1 MDIQALTVDEIWQ
14 EIDRLTEENPDAI
27 GNLEGSFAFHIKSD
41 EEKSYTI
48 ILKNRKA
55 EISASLDEHAGCIL
69 TMNEKNFKKLID
81 GTLNAPAAF
90 MTGKL
95 KVKGNMGLALK
106 LESALKKFTK

>member
-27 GNLEGSFAFHIKSD
+27 GNLEGIFAFQIKND
-41 EEKSYTI
+41 EVKSYSIT
-48 ILKNRKA
+48 LKDSKA
-55 EISASLDEHAGCIL
+55 DISASLDEHADCIL

-81 GTLNAPAAF
+81 GSLNAPAAF

-106 LESALKKFTK
+106 LESALKKFMK